1 MTEKTE
7 KNKTTVVVLYLAKL
21 RLWNQRIDQ
30 ARANAVAIVND
41 SPCQLGAKLCFL
53 SHREEP
59 SLVGGGK
66 LCLLYDFELEC
77 SFSSCDATIVYRNC
91 SRKWVFPV
99 QPSRL

>member
-1 MTEKTE
+1 MTEKTR
-7 KNKTTVVVLYLAKL
+7 KNKTTVVLLYLAKP

-30 ARANAVAIVND
+30 ARVKAVARVKE
-41 SPCQLGAKLCFL
+41 SPCQLGTKLCSL
-53 SHREEP
+53 SHREES

-66 LCLLYDFELEC
+66 LCLLYDFEFEC

-91 SRKWVFPV
+91 SRKLVFPV

>member
-7 KNKTTVVVLYLAKL
+7 KNKVNVVVLYLAKL
-21 RLWNQRIDQ
+21 RVWNQRIVQ
-30 ARANAVAIVND
+30 ASAKAVAIVND
-41 SPCQLGAKLCFL
+41 SPCQLGAKLCSL

-66 LCLLYDFELEC
+66 LCLLYDFEFEC
-77 SFSSCDATIVYRNC
+77 SLSNCDATIVYRNC